1 MINRVLFYNSGGGI
15 GDAIQI
21 LPLINSL
28 RKAFNKANF
37 YYLCAHQNHFN
48 TSLGELNCNITT
60 INLDIKYFGFRWWH
74 LLIIKKKLKEKNIK
88 KFDIIIDLQSKF
100 RNSLMLKMIPHN
112 FFISTCFNFFF
123 NRPKVAIDKEIKIN
137 NTILKVIN
145 TVFKKDLKLA
155 DYD

>member
-28 RKAFNKANF
+28 KEEFNKANF
-37 YYLCAHQNHFN
+37 YYLCSHQNHFN

-74 LLIIKKKLKEKNIK
+74 LFVIKKKLKNKNIK

-100 RNSLMLKMIPHN
+100 RNSLILKMIPHN
-112 FFISTCFNFFF
+112 FFISTCFNFFL
-123 NRPKVAIDKEIKIN
+123 IN
-137 NTILKVIN
+137 QVLLLKKKLKLTIL
-145 TVFKKDLKLA
+145 F
-155 DYD
+155 